1 MKKVLITATT
11 AYMVA
16 QFNIK
21 DIKRLI
27 NLGYKVDVATNFQIP
42 GPISNEKLRDLK
54 NFLKD
59 NDVGIFQV
67 NFSRKPFS
75 INNIKSFF
83 QLNKII
89 FANKYEFVHTH
100 TPISS
105 AITRMIASVYSL
117 RAIYTAHGFHFYNGA
132 PLKNWIIYYP
142 IEKIFSYVT
151 DTLIT
156 LNDEDYNFS
165 KKFLSART
173 NIKVNGVG
181 IPVEKFTDIFVE
193 NDPLRSELNIKNDDV
208 ILISVGELNNNKNHL
223 SVMEAI
229 KKINEKNIKYFIVGT
244 GENYDLYSE
253 YIKENDLEN
262 NITLLGY
269 RTDIPQL
276 LNLCD
281 IFIFPSKREG
291 LSVALMEAMAS
302 KLPIIASNIRGNRDL
317 IIHGEGGYLFNID
330 DNDLIES
337 YIKILSKEP
346 NLRNQFGFYNLERV
360 KNFSEAVV
368 NEQMNSIYNQI
379 GNNRKK

>member
-229 KKINEKNIKYFIVGT
+229 KKINEKNIKYFVVGT